1 MNIDLFLFICGISYT
16 EEQITKLQNLV
27 DNFIEKIVE
36 TKVLLKF
43 IGVVPEFELV
53 SAEYEIVSLSNPWN
67 INFYLHH
74 LIFNAMT
81 NNLSNRNYFQTTF
94 GSLIYFY
101 RLLFDPFKQENVKQ
115 IFSRTFRCINTSPL
129 IINRFKSL
137 SNYESLYSSTYS

>member
-1 MNIDLFLFICGISYT
+1 M
-16 EEQITKLQNLV
+16 
-27 DNFIEKIVE
+27 
-36 TKVLLKF
+36 LLKF

-94 GSLIYFY
+94 GSFIYFY
-101 RLLFDPFKQENVKQ
+101 RPLFDPFKQENVKQ
-115 IFSRTFRCINTSPL
+115 IFLQNVQVHQQ
-129 IINRFKSL
+129 K
-137 SNYESLYSSTYS
+137 STYYK